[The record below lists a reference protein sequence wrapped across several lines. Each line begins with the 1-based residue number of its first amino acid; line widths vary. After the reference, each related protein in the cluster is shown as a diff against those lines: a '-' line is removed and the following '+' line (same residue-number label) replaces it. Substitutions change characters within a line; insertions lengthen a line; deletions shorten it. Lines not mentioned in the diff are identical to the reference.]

1 MTDRL
6 TSQRRSWNM
15 SRIRA
20 TNTKP
25 ELLVRSLIHKMGYRY
40 RLHVR
45 ELPGCP
51 DIVLP
56 RLKCVVFVHGCFW
69 HQHRGCAL
77 AYCPKTRKAFWRSK
91 FKGNVAR
98 DRKQL
103 HALAE
108 LGWRV
113 LVVWE
118 CELRNI
124 DPIAMKLRSF
134 LSGQRVSDQHWIS
147 QHS

>member
-6 TSQRRSWNM
+6 TPQRRSWNM
-15 SRIRA
+15 SRVRA
-20 TNTKP
+20 ANTKP
-25 ELLVRSLIHKMGYRY
+25 ELVVRSLIHKMGYRY

-69 HQHRGCAL
+69 HRHRSCPF
-77 AYCPKTRKAFWRSK
+77 AYSPKTRKAFWQNK

-103 HALAE
+103 RTLAD

-118 CELRNI
+118 CELRNL
-124 DPIAMKLRSF
+124 DSIAKRLKSF
-134 LSGQRVSDQHWIS
+134 LSS
-147 QHS
+147 